1 MKNNWLA
8 DERTRWRVWRN
19 GIGEIQ
25 LRVFMDGMIRE
36 RKQLMENAVMHRQP
50 AQLSERWRDVIRFS
64 PSRHDHS
71 SWVLDWPQSLD
82 LRLWQSNLETTANV
96 ILYLYYRVLCSTTCL
111 CCCKRRCFGVPLH
124 VLKLMSLISVML
136 NCPVWDDLS
145 FF

>member
-50 AQLSERWRDVIRFS
+50 VQLSERWGDVIRFS

-71 SWVLDWPQSLD
+71 SCVLD
-82 LRLWQSNLETTANV
+82 
-96 ILYLYYRVLCSTTCL
+96 
-111 CCCKRRCFGVPLH
+111 
-124 VLKLMSLISVML
+124 
-136 NCPVWDDLS
+136 
-145 FF
+145 